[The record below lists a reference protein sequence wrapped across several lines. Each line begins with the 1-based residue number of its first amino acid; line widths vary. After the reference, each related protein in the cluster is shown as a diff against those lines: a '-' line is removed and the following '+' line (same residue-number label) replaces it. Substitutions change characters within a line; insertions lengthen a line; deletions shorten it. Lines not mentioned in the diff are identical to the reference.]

1 MINKLIANIIPWF
14 PKPFI
19 WQFSKKYV
27 AGETL
32 ETAMQV
38 SRELNEKGMMVTIDM
53 LGEFIKNMN
62 EARDHE
68 TSYYGIIDAITTN
81 KIKGG
86 VSLKPTFFGLTIDK
100 EESYTLIRNVVKY
113 AAERSCFVRIDMEDS
128 ECTTDE
134 IELFR
139 KLKAEFP
146 KDVGLVVQA
155 YLKRTTNDVLALQ
168 DIQMNGT
175 PLNFRLC
182 KGIYVEPEKI
192 AYKDYQR
199 VRDNYLALLEQMIKA
214 GNYVAIATHDR
225 YLVEGAINLIDKY
238 KLPKTAYEFQM
249 LYGVTPNLRDEIV
262 ANGNRMR
269 IYVPY
274 GQDWFGYCTR
284 RLKENPKMTSDI
296 IKGIFVKG

>member
-86 VSLKPTFFGLTIDK
+86 VSLKPTFFGLTID
-100 EESYTLIRNVVKY
+100 ENESYALIRNVVKY
-113 AAERSCFVRIDMEDS
+113 AADRSCFVRIDMEDS

-146 KDVGLVVQA
+146 KDVGLVLQA
-155 YLKRTTNDVLALQ
+155 YLKRTTNDVLSLQ

-225 YLVEGAINLIDKY
+225 FLVEGAFNLIDKY

-262 ANGNRMR
+262 ANGHRMR

>member
-38 SRELNEKGMMVTIDM
+38 SADLNEKGMMVTIDL
-53 LGEFIKNMN
+53 LGEFIKNMD

-68 TSYYGIIDAITTN
+68 KAYYGIIDAITEN
-81 KIKGG
+81 KIRGG

-100 EESYTLIRNVVKY
+100 DESYTLIRNIVKY
-113 AAERSCFVRIDMEDS
+113 AADRSCFVRIDMEDS
-128 ECTTDE
+128 DCTTDE

-146 KDVGLVVQA
+146 KEVGLVLQA
-155 YLKRTTNDVLALQ
+155 YLKRTSNDVTALQ

-192 AYKDYQR
+192 AYRDYQK
-199 VRDNYLALLEQMIKA
+199 VRDNYLQLLEQMIKA

-225 YLVEGAINLIDKY
+225 YLVEGAFKLIEQY
-238 KLPKTAYEFQM
+238 KLPHTAYEFQM

-262 ANGNRMR
+262 AKGHRMR